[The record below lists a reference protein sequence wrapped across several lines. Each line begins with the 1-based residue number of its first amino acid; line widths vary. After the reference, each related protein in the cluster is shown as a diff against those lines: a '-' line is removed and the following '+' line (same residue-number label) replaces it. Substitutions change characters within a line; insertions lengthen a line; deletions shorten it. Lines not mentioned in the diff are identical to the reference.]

1 MVQPKEDEVLCRVII
16 EVAGKPKEHIEN
28 TLRMVIKNI
37 KEEKN
42 IRLKQGDLY
51 KAKEIEITT
60 EQKGQFWST
69 FAELE
74 LYFRNV
80 QTLIAF
86 CFVYMPSSVEILEP
100 QDMRF
105 QLKEFSDL
113 LTELLA
119 KLHELGISLK
129 RLRAENDVLN
139 KNAAS
144 LLRNIVM
151 IALRKKEK
159 TVEEISRFSGINKE
173 KLKPFIDEF
182 VKGGLLKEVKG
193 KYSLVR

>member
-1 MVQPKEDEVLCRVII
+1 MAEPKEDEVLCRVII